1 MTPETQALAEA
12 MRRELARLK
21 RLRVESLDPV
31 TGERVRAL
39 KRWQTD
45 RLVRTYAD
53 LMAQARYRQATSFF
67 VEDLYGPKDFT
78 GRDVAMMRIV
88 PMMARILP
96 AKAVETAALSVEVEA
111 LSEDLDH
118 RLAQALGAAPID
130 ESSYA
135 RAYRESASPEERRRQ
150 IQLIVDVGRR
160 LDALVKWPFI
170 GSTLKVMRQPARLAG
185 LTDLQDF
192 LEKGFA
198 AFHAMGGANEFLGT
212 IERREMQILGCLF
225 AGEPDPFSA
234 R

>member
-1 MTPETQALAEA
+1 MTPETQAIAEA

-21 RLRVESLDPV
+21 RLRAESLEPV
-31 TGERVRAL
+31 MGERVRAL

-53 LMAQARYRQATSFF
+53 LMAQARYRQATAFF

-118 RLAQALGAAPID
+118 RLAHRLGAAPLD
-130 ESSYA
+130 ERSYA
-135 RAYRESASPEERRRQ
+135 QAYRESATPEERHRQ
-150 IQLIVDVGRR
+150 IQLIADVGHR

-170 GSTLKVMRQPARLAG
+170 GSTLKLMRQPARLAG

-192 LEKGFA
+192 LERGFE
-198 AFHAMGGANEFLGT
+198 AFRAMAGADDFLAT
-212 IERREMQILGCLF
+212 IQRRETQILNRLF
-225 AGEPDPFSA
+225 SGEANPFSG
-234 R
+234 